1 MFLSDT
7 RARDKA
13 GRMVLSDA
21 RDKAVARRLMVLGGP
36 LFRTLSLVSLRGVW
50 KPGRLHLHLR

>member
-1 MFLSDT
+1 
-7 RARDKA
+7 
-13 GRMVLSDA
+13 MVLSDA

-50 KPGRLHLHLR
+50 KPRRLHLHLR